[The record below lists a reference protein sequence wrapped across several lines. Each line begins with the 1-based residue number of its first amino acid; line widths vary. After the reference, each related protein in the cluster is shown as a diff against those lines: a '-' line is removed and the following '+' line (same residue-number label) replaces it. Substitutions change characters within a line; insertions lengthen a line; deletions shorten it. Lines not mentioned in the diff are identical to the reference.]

1 MKKEFLDNIENLEN
15 EIKGLKRRLKKIEEK
30 ECRVV
35 GDSVQGSSK
44 YAPYTKQLS
53 GLKYPEI
60 RI

>member
-30 ECRVV
+30 EYRVV

-44 YAPYTKQLS
+44 YAPYTKHS
-53 GLKYPEI
+53 ITIVGV
-60 RI
+60 